1 MGRRATVLA
10 VAVAGVALTGS
21 LIAIAVTDHSAAHP
35 SQYPPIAERDATELL
50 ARTVRLAQAGDFARL
65 CQAVAESPQ
74 GRCRDLV
81 DDAESQ
87 GMMPGPEAPKVLDA
101 KRYPATDNQ
110 YEILTLR
117 VAGARADG
125 SRYEADFPVTW
136 VDGQA
141 EIKSPTPI
149 YWSGVRFDATSE
161 PCEGPQPENEVCAQD
176 EVAPPPR

>member
-1 MGRRATVLA
+1 MGRRATVLT

-21 LIAIAVTDHSAAHP
+21 LIALAVTDDGP
-35 SQYPPIAERDATELL
+35 MLPFQYPPIAERDATELL

-65 CQAVAESPQ
+65 CQAVAESPE

-87 GMMPGPEAPKVLDA
+87 GMMPGPEAPKVLGA

-110 YEILTLR
+110 YEIVVLR
-117 VAGARADG
+117 VAGTRADG

-136 VDGQA
+136 VDGQDRDQ
-141 EIKSPTPI
+141 EPDPDLL
-149 YWSGVRFDATSE
+149 VRGSLR
-161 PCEGPQPENEVCAQD
+161 VI
-176 EVAPPPR
+176 